1 MRFWHK
7 DCLLKYKKGITA
19 HQRKREGL
27 GDYNMTIITPQSD
40 AKTSP
45 QIFISKHEKS
55 MRASMPAV
63 HSRLSCKIAHGILI
77 LLVAFS
83 FSISKL
89 AVAGAQGEIPNK
101 ASEASSSG
109 SYPKNVAASKQKIIL
124 YKANNM
130 QIEQLVTPV
139 FQSLPLDRKLYA
151 YYLTRAIQV
160 SDDIAWKQKTRD
172 GFHIRQLM
180 EFIWKN
186 QRAFKNTV
194 FGGERYAKYLK
205 NQLAKYMF
213 ELYRNRGNYDISAN
227 QKVVLKGFSRQR
239 FAQLVYEAA
248 QVSNES
254 VQTKNMFLNLGT
266 KLEAAILYPEDKKY
280 FAAIDAAEKISVSQ
294 SNTYGLGVTDEAFN
308 GLSKEEQNG
317 VLGEGALDF
326 PYMGRDKQIHFL
338 KHSIGGRFSA
348 ELKEVRRYYNL
359 AAQYANAEEKALLM
373 AYIKALQS
381 GDPNDVREA
390 EILWV
395 QYKPKDID
403 FINNFTEVYMDP
415 QGARGLWEGFIMIVK
430 PDPGTAKRVGLIR
443 ENADQFEMRM
453 PVKSEFKKPA
463 GSTPPKAEGAY
474 FLFGGGATGDTMFGG
489 VNLPNSAEIREKF
502 GSKSYMPLNAIPE
515 TSGAA
520 QESEFL
526 QKLENEKRMAD
537 GLPVLEPIAYFSP
550 KYSQMKKMFDPK
562 LLYLLQVEFHEIL
575 GHGSGLNL
583 AGVKDTDLKE
593 LYNPLEEARAETASL
608 YHITDP
614 LIRDLDIVPK
624 DWSGEKFN
632 QFAEFSIVRFFT
644 DQLRSFVRLKDDT
657 TVIRQAHQLA
667 RQAMMNFMLSKG
679 AIRILPAADSSA
691 FPQVEV
697 TDLKLAREVL
707 GQFWDMLQ
715 TAKSKG
721 AYYNA
726 RDIFENW
733 GSYTAEN
740 KEWRRII
747 KTAVDKRNQNI
758 KGVKINPSFKLL
770 RDNHGEIR
778 DVKIIYSEQSDS
790 IDFFIDQKVAL
801 TNSPSS
807 ISSASS
813 CVKLLE

>member
-1 MRFWHK
+1 MRATH
-7 DCLLKYKKGITA
+7 A
-19 HQRKREGL
+19 PSR
-27 GDYNMTIITPQSD
+27 
-40 AKTSP
+40 AKTSR
-45 QIFISKHEKS
+45 QAFISNLENS
-55 MRASMPAV
+55 MRVTKANLVIS
-63 HSRLSCKIAHGILI
+63 IL
-77 LLVAFS
+77 VVFS
-83 FSISKL
+83 TLMISL
-89 AVAGAQGEIPNK
+89 AGAGAPHDGSK
-101 ASEASSSG
+101 EALA
-109 SYPKNVAASKQKIIL
+109 PKQKVIL

-172 GFHIRQLM
+172 GFRIRQLM
-180 EFIWKN
+180 EFIWK
-186 QRAFKNTV
+186 QPKAFANSV

-227 QKVVLKGFSRQR
+227 QKVVLKGFSRHR
-239 FAQLVYEAA
+239 FSQLVLAAA
-248 QVSNES
+248 QMSEES
-254 VQTKNMFLNLGT
+254 VSTKNMFISLGD

-280 FAAIDAAEKISVSQ
+280 FAAINADEKISTSQ
-294 SNTYGLGVTDEAFN
+294 SNTYGRDVTDEAFN
-308 GLSKEEQNG
+308 ALDDQEKNG
-317 VLGEGALDF
+317 FLDF
-326 PYMGRDKQIHFL
+326 PYKGRDKQIHFL
-338 KHSIGGRFSA
+338 KHRIGGRFSR

-359 AAQYANAEEKALLM
+359 AAQYANSEEKALLA

-381 GDPNDVREA
+381 GDPRDVREA

-463 GSTPPKAEGAY
+463 GSTPPKAEGGY
-474 FLFGGGATGDTMFGG
+474 FLFGGGATGDKIFSG

-502 GSKSYMPLNAIPE
+502 GSKSYMPLNVISV

-520 QESEFL
+520 EESELL
-526 QKLENEKRMAD
+526 QKLEIEKRKES
-537 GLPVLEPIAYFSP
+537 GLPVQEPLAYYAP
-550 KYSQMKKMFDPK
+550 KYALMKKVFDPK

-583 AGVKDTDLKE
+583 EGVKDTDLNE

-614 LIRDLDIVPK
+614 LIRDLNIIPK
-624 DWSGEKFN
+624 DWSDEKFN
-632 QFAEFSIVRFFT
+632 QFAEFSIVDFFT
-644 DQLRSFVRLKDDT
+644 SHLRSYVRLKDDT
-657 TVIRQAHQLA
+657 TAIRQAHQLA

-679 AIRILPAADSSA
+679 AIRILSAADSSA
-691 FPQVEV
+691 IPQVEV
-697 TDLKLAREVL
+697 TDLKLARELL

-715 TAKSKG
+715 TAKSTG
-721 AYYNA
+721 SYENA
-726 RDIFENW
+726 REIFDTF

-747 KTAVDKRNQNI
+747 KAEVDKRSQDI
-758 KGVKINPSFKLL
+758 KDVKINPSFKLL

-778 DVKIIYSEQSDS
+778 DVKIVYSEPSDS

-801 TNSPSS
+801 TNSPSYS
-807 ISSASS
+807 SSSARS